1 MKSFVVCSL
10 SVCSGLFLIAVTIA
24 RATVQLA
31 SPFAD
36 HMVLQQGQPVPVW
49 GTADAGETVTV
60 EFAGQKKSVTT
71 MPEGKWRADLATLT
85 ASAEPRTFIVTGSS
99 TAGAIQL
106 QDVLVGEVWI
116 CSGQSNMERQLGPR
130 PPQKP
135 IVDWEKEAAAADHP
149 TIRQFYV
156 TQKTSLTPLS
166 SLTGQWTV
174 CSPATVGDFT
184 AVGYFFARDLQ
195 KARNV
200 PVGIIHSSWGG
211 TPAEAW
217 TSRGGLAAFPEFN
230 KDLEQI
236 DGVIADPKGSR
247 KNYLA
252 RLDQWYA
259 ANDPGSI
266 DQAWA
271 KTGLDTKTWEQMNLP
286 VLWEK
291 AGHEDFDGL
300 AWFRRTFDLADD
312 WSGRDLDLKL
322 SAIDDIDTTWVNGTE
337 VGATSGW
344 NTPRTY
350 RIPASLLK
358 AKGNI
363 IAVRVLDTAGGGGIW
378 NTELPFEIVPTDGK
392 GTKLAL
398 SGPWLARFS
407 SPLSSDY
414 KKRPPN
420 DPTQGAGVPTV
431 LYNAMIEPLAPY
443 AIRGVTFYQGEAN
456 AGRAHQYRT
465 LFPAMI
471 ADWRKRW
478 GQGDFPFL
486 FVQIAPFKEMGPEI
500 REAQL
505 IAWQQ
510 TKNTAMAV
518 TIDYGDA
525 DDIHPANKRPVGAR
539 LALAARA
546 IAYGETLEYSGPIFS
561 GLKISGHDATLAF
574 THVGGGLVAREG
586 ELVGFTI
593 AGADGVFHPGKAI
606 INQATVVVSSAEVT
620 APTAVRYAWANVANG
635 NLFNQEGLPASPFR
649 TDVEP

>member
-1 MKSFVVCSL
+1 MKSLYPTFL
-10 SVCSGLFLIAVTIA
+10 FSVLV
-24 RATVQLA
+24 ATVTTSAAVQVA
-31 SPFAD
+31 SPFGD
-36 HMVLQQGQPVPVW
+36 HMVLQQGMSVPVW
-49 GTADAGETVTV
+49 GTADAGELVTLK
-60 EFAGQKKSVTT
+60 FAAQEKSSKATAN
-71 MPEGKWRADLATLT
+71 GKWQIALDQLSASSDGRTLT
-85 ASAEPRTFIVTGSS
+85 VSGSATAKPITFN
-99 TAGAIQL
+99 
-106 QDVLVGEVWI
+106 DVLVGEVWI
-116 CSGQSNMERQLGPR
+116 CGGQSNMERQLGPR
-130 PPQKP
+130 SGQKP
-135 IVDWEKEAAAADHP
+135 IVDWEKEVAAANHP

-156 TQKTSLTPLS
+156 TQKTSLAPLS
-166 SLTGQWTV
+166 NLSGIWTV
-174 CSPATVGDFT
+174 CSPATVADFT

-217 TSRGGLAAFPEFN
+217 TSREGLAAFPEFG

-236 DGVIADPKGSR
+236 DSLIADPKGSR

-252 RLDQWYA
+252 RLDQWYT
-259 ANDPGSI
+259 ANDPGSVG
-266 DQAWA
+266 QAWA
-271 KTGLDTKTWEQMNLP
+271 KSELDTTAWEQMKLP

-291 AGHEDFDGL
+291 AGHPDFDGL
-300 AWFRRTFDLADD
+300 AWFRKTFDLASD

-322 SAIDDIDTTWVNGTE
+322 SAVDDIDTTWVNGTQI
-337 VGATSGW
+337 GATSGW

-358 AKGNI
+358 GKGNV
-363 IAVRVLDTAGGGGIW
+363 IAVRVLDTSGGGGIW
-378 NTELPFEIVPTDGK
+378 NTELPFEIVPADGK
-392 GTKLAL
+392 GSHLSLAGAWL
-398 SGPWLARFS
+398 SKFS
-407 SPLSSDY
+407 SQLSSDY
-414 KKRPPN
+414 KNRPPN

-443 AIRGVTFYQGEAN
+443 AIRGATFYQGEAN

-505 IAWQQ
+505 IAWQH

-518 TIDYGDA
+518 TIDVGDA
-525 DDIHPANKRPVGAR
+525 EDIHPANKSPVGAR

-546 IAYGETLEYSGPIFS
+546 LAYGEALEYSGPVFS
-561 GLKISGHDATLAF
+561 TLNIAGNEATLGF
-574 THVGGGLVAREG
+574 THGGGGLIAKDG
-586 ELVGFTI
+586 KLSGFAI
-593 AGADGVFHPGKAI
+593 AGNDGVFHPAKAKI
-606 INQATVVVSSAEVT
+606 ANETVIVSSVEVT
-620 APTAVRYAWANVANG
+620 APTAVRYGWANVASG
-635 NLFNQEGLPASPFR
+635 NLFNRAGLPAAPFR
-649 TDVEP
+649 TDIEP